1 MNLNKINNQS
11 NLLHIECYK
20 LFKTPQK
27 QLIINEVLYK
37 LSKIEKKNINENDNK
52 NDSKKVKNIYEKLLI
67 IIGCF

>member
-1 MNLNKINNQS
+1 MNFYKINNQS

-20 LFKTPQK
+20 LYKTHKK

-37 LSKIEKKNINENDNK
+37 LSNIEKKNKNKNDNK
-52 NDSKKVKNIYEKLLI
+52 NDNKKVKSIYEKLLI